1 MKGIIVGS
9 LFVGLAGTALARPE
23 LNAFINKPANS
34 VPELI
39 AQIKSDK
46 KVADRFMRHFSMSKE
61 EVLEYVGSLHLG
73 SLQESRYYTIYSAP
87 ENGVIKSHVSF
98 FKKGTPAFVD
108 SDGNAILRVKCA
120 NPFVPGPIRPYSTLA
135 PTVQDSTS
143 VPIGVIPV
151 GPVSSNS
158 IDAVSIPAEPHQPD
172 VDIPMTLKTT
182 PTSSS
187 PNVFAGNSIA
197 SVLGLGGAAVFVHR
211 GSHSPVPE
219 PASMLA
225 VALGVGVLATRR
237 RKKK

>member
-1 MKGIIVGS
+1 MKGIIVGT

-46 KVADRFMRHFSMSKE
+46 QVADRFMRHFSMSKE
-61 EVLEYVGSLHLG
+61 EVMEYVGTLHLG

-120 NPFVPGPIRPYSTLA
+120 NPFVPGPIRPYSTFA
-135 PTVQDSTS
+135 PTVKDSNS
-143 VPIGVIPV
+143 IPIGVMPV
-151 GPVSSNS
+151 GPTSSDS
-158 IDAVSIPAEPHQPD
+158 IDAVSTPPEPLRPD
-172 VDIPMTLKTT
+172 VDTPLTLKTT
-182 PTSSS
+182 PTTSS

-211 GSHSPVPE
+211 GSHSSVPE
-219 PASMLA
+219 PASMVA
-225 VALGVGVLATRR
+225 IALGVGVLATRR